1 MKNFGAIAFASMVAA
16 VLSGISGRNITREE
30 FIVLIILLP
39 VFRLAIGQICEH
51 YAEYIET
58 GVEILRSCRTAAVKF
73 LHFILN
79 YDWKA
84 LALRI
89 LTTLWNLGRNVVT
102 LTIKAAKAT
111 YRFIRWAIAAVEKAD
126 IPTKANALVD
136 RIIAAN
142 IPEKVD
148 AALEFMAEKAR
159 HGHGVAV
166 KKIDEVKPVVK
177 GLVEKLPVLWW

>member
-1 MKNFGAIAFASMVAA
+1 MKNFMSIAFASMVAA
-16 VLSGISGRNITREE
+16 VLSALSGRNITREE

-51 YAEYIET
+51 YAEYIEAA
-58 GVEILRSCRTAAVKF
+58 VEILRSCRTAAVKF
-73 LHFILN
+73 LHFIRN
-79 YDWKA
+79 YDWKS

-89 LTTLWNLGRNVVT
+89 LTALWNLGRNLV
-102 LTIKAAKAT
+102 LGTIAAGKAT
-111 YRFIRWAIAAVEKAD
+111 YCFIRLAIAAVKKAD
-126 IPTKANALVD
+126 IPSKANALVD

-148 AALEFMAEKAR
+148 AALEFMVEKLR
-159 HGHGVAV
+159 HEHGVAV
-166 KKIDEVKPVVK
+166 KKINNVKPVVK